1 LITYLEFI
9 LIYFLMV
16 RAIYLFYIFIMK
28 LMTLII
34 SHEVF
39 VFDFILILYMQILNI
54 TFVLLTII
62 VTFRNLLLLI
72 SYFILLL

>member
-1 LITYLEFI
+1 MITYLEFI